1 LHDPPS
7 RRHHAV
13 PSDTLGRRRVSS
25 SPCLAIS
32 SSPPPH
38 SVTPPS
44 GQTFIPY
51 YDLHPSVPHCT
62 MVCILQYLTFPF
74 TFILLSNQSF
84 VPCSW
89 TDVNATPIC
98 RILSFD
104 GPVADLASLKV
115 TTLAESG
122 EETLTG
128 LKSMLRQILA
138 GHSKG
143 LKLTQASY
151 SRPREIHSLFTF

>member
-1 LHDPPS
+1 
-7 RRHHAV
+7 
-13 PSDTLGRRRVSS
+13 
-25 SPCLAIS
+25 
-32 SSPPPH
+32 
-38 SVTPPS
+38 
-44 GQTFIPY
+44 
-51 YDLHPSVPHCT
+51 

-151 SRPREIHSLFTF
+151 SGPLEIHSWFMF